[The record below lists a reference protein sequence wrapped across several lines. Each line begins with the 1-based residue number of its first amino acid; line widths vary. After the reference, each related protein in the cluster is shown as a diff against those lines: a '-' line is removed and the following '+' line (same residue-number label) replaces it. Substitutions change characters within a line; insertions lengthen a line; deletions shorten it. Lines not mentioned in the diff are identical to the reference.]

1 MCQMKWGV
9 LSINDVQ
16 CNRSKNERKCV
27 SEKMSGK
34 SGLGVE
40 GDSCQ
45 AGDERSRQGASSSPV
60 RERNV
65 KES

>member
-1 MCQMKWGV
+1 
-9 LSINDVQ
+9 
-16 CNRSKNERKCV
+16 
-27 SEKMSGK
+27 MSGK

-45 AGDERSRQGASSSPV
+45 GGDERSRQGASSSPV
-60 RERNV
+60 RERNF

>member
-1 MCQMKWGV
+1 M
-9 LSINDVQ
+9 Q
-16 CNRSKNERKCV
+16 CNLSKNEGKCE
-27 SEKMSGK
+27 SEKISGK
-34 SGLGVE
+34 SGSGVE

-45 AGDERSRQGASSSPV
+45 GGDERSRQGASSAPV